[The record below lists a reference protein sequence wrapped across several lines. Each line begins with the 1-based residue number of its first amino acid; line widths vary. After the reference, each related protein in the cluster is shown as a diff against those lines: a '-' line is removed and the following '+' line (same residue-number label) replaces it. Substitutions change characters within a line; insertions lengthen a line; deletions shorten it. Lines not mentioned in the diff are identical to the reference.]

1 MASNQAENS
10 SQDISSLPDLTFALV
25 EKYAKDK
32 SGCQSTAKAYKFFAE
47 PGYLHDIK
55 VTYESDAAVISARY
69 YRSMKKSEPP
79 HNLEARINL
88 VTV

>member
-1 MASNQAENS
+1 MFMLV
-10 SQDISSLPDLTFALV
+10 ISLEWLEFARSCNFSVLI
-25 EKYAKDK
+25 
-32 SGCQSTAKAYKFFAE
+32 
-47 PGYLHDIK
+47 L
-55 VTYESDAAVISARY
+55 VTYESDAAVISARC